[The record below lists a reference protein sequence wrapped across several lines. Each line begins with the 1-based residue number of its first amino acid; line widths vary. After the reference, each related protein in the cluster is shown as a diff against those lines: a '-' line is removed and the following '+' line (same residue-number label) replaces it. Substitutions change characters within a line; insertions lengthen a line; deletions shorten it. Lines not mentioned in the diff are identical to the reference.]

1 MWFDLICKIVA
12 FSEENPP
19 PKKKQDKLGL
29 RKKLYIL
36 YLAFFDVCIK
46 ENFELK

>member
-12 FSEENPP
+12 FSE
-19 PKKKQDKLGL
+19 KKTKKQDKLGL

-46 ENFELK
+46 ENLESK